1 MRKING
7 QQIAKNPIYQ
17 AILIF
22 GIALSLALLEKLANV
37 IGFMDSKP
45 NSPWIVMTSFVLFFA
60 IANSILSLR
69 TQNINKYWVVSIITF
84 IVYVACSGFIAATLS
99 GMSFDEA
106 GSFRWIFMVLSFGYL
121 VFLSIVRLIRQIV
134 EYAIGQ
140 GDHLDED
147 NEDKV

>member
-1 MRKING
+1 MRKINS
-7 QQIAKNPIYQ
+7 QEIARNPIYQ
-17 AILIF
+17 GLLIF

-37 IGFMDSKP
+37 AGLMDSKP

-69 TQNINKYWVVSIITF
+69 VPNLNKYWAISIITF
-84 IVYVACSGFIAATLS
+84 IVLIAFSGIIAATIS
-99 GMSFDEA
+99 GMTYDEA

-121 VFLSIVRLIRQIV
+121 VFLSIVRFIRQIV

-140 GDHLDED
+140 DDMLDED
-147 NEDKV
+147 SDGD